1 MDNDNLLPLLTTS
14 VASSC
19 KLPEYWPEAP
29 ALWFSRAECSF
40 LLRNV
45 TEQRE
50 KFCLVEQSLPREA
63 MRLVV
68 SPPQQLMYNALKD
81 RLLASHQLTDIQ
93 KVELLVDMPAL
104 GDWKPTQLLAAMV
117 EACPRGQ
124 EDSVFMSALFLR
136 KLPADVRI
144 LLAHMDHTRLN
155 ELAGGYAGRPGG
167 GGRSGGGSWGGGGGG
182 CSRWECWCGEET
194 GAAKQKKKKPLEEPE
209 LTKAAR
215 QAARLC
221 LRHWQYGATAF
232 SCNGDCC
239 WPGNGLAGGN

>member
-14 VASSC
+14 VAGSC
-19 KLPEYWPEAP
+19 KLPEYWPDAS

-50 KFCLVEQSLPREA
+50 KFCLVVQSLRRDA
-63 MRLVV
+63 MHLVADLV
-68 SPPQQLMYNALKD
+68 ESLPQQLMYNALKEW
-81 RLLASHQLTDIQ
+81 LLHSHQLTDIQ

-104 GDWKPTQLLAAMV
+104 GDRKPTQLLAAMV

-144 LLAHMDHTRLN
+144 LLAHMDHTRLK
-155 ELAGGYAGRPGG
+155 ELATAADQLVAAVEADPGEVTARGG
-167 GGRSGGGSWGGGGGG
+167 GA
-182 CSRWECWCGEET
+182 
-194 GAAKQKKKKPLEEPE
+194 GAERKPAAAVKQKKKKPLEEPE
-209 LTKAAR
+209 PSKAAR
-215 QAARLC
+215 LAARLC
-221 LRHWQYGATAF
+221 LRHWRFGAQAF
-232 SCNGDCC
+232 RCDGDCC
-239 WPGNGLAGGN
+239 WPGNGRAGGN